1 MRLLSRSRPIAVR
14 RVLLSALATSFGFAG
29 LVACAPRG
37 AYDSSS
43 TLADYRPG
51 QGTNSGLGS
60 GVGSGLGSGAGS
72 SGAPQPTP
80 FVPGPS
86 PVATPLPPNATP
98 VPQPTAQPTAP
109 PQPTPQATIP
119 PTPVP
124 SETVERKALAILT
137 TKCSSCHG
145 LTPGLGNIN
154 FITDRARL
162 VSSGLVIPNNSAGS
176 PLYLAVASGR
186 MPLGAPLDAASI
198 EVLKTWI
205 DQGAK
210 AFDAPEPTPLP
221 TPTSRPGETPQPT
234 PPSTPTP
241 ASVVNAETL
250 NQAVAAAIADIQE
263 VAAADRRFIRYV
275 SMTHLTSVPEL
286 AASKGLFMKGVTKAI
301 HSVTFRS
308 QVAIPRTIDAAGVV
322 MRIDLR
328 SYDISPNEWD
338 QLIAN
343 AHPYQRQFERA
354 TGFSQLRTLVG
365 VSRPIVR
372 GDWFITRITEGRAYK
387 ELLGIDDDIRDFER
401 RFGVDADENIDRGRV
416 ARMGVFD
423 SGVSFS
429 NRVIERHEGRFGA
442 YWKSYDFA
450 QSDGTS
456 NIFRNPFGPVEGQ
469 RGNQE
474 FVHAGGEMI
483 FTLPNG
489 LQAFVLTDA
498 AGNYLE
504 EAPREIVQ
512 DPTRV
517 DGTVTNGT
525 SCFTCHTVG
534 WIPITDE
541 IRDFAGRNLN
551 IFSSTELQLV
561 NRLYKSSD
569 EGNRIFQQDIA
580 AYVAAMARLGIEAP
594 GPEPVSMATLQ
605 YFEDLDLAA
614 VASELETTEA
624 VLSAR
629 IRADSE
635 LRRLIGVLNN
645 APNRQGRGNLLRRE
659 ELERNFG
666 EIYDRAVG
674 QRR

>member
-1 MRLLSRSRPIAVR
+1 M
-14 RVLLSALATSFGFAG
+14 LSALAAPVAISGFG
-29 LVACAPRG
+29 ACAPQS
-37 AYDSSS
+37 AYDESS

-51 QGTNSGLGS
+51 QGGNAGLGS
-60 GVGSGLGSGAGS
+60 GDDIGLGSGTETGS
-72 SGAPQPTP
+72 GETPQPI
-80 FVPGPS
+80 
-86 PVATPLPPNATP
+86 ATPLPPAATASPQPAPQPQPTPTPGATATP
-98 VPQPTAQPTAP
+98 VPVPT
-109 PQPTPQATIP
+109 
-119 PTPVP
+119 
-124 SETVERKALAILT
+124 ETVERKALAILSA
-137 TKCSSCHG
+137 KCSSCHG
-145 LTPGLGNIN
+145 TTPGLGNIN

-176 PLYLAVASGR
+176 PLYIAVSSLR

-210 AFDAPEPTPLP
+210 AFDTPAPTPVP
-221 TPTSRPGETPQPT
+221 QPGETPQPT
-234 PPSTPTP
+234 PAPTPQPTP
-241 ASVVNAETL
+241 AVNAETL
-250 NQAVAAAIADIQE
+250 NQALASAIADIQK
-263 VAAADRRFIRYV
+263 VAAADRRFMRYV
-275 SMTHLTSVPEL
+275 SMTHLTSAAEL
-286 AASKGLFMKGVTKAI
+286 AANKDHFMKGVTKAI
-301 HSVTFRS
+301 HSITFRS
-308 QVAIPRTIDAAGVV
+308 QVAIPRTVDAAGVV

-328 SYDISPNEWD
+328 AYDISPSEWD

-343 AHPYQRQFERA
+343 DHPYQRQFERA
-354 TGFSQLRTLVG
+354 TGFSQLRQLVG
-365 VSRPIVR
+365 INRPIVR
-372 GDWFITRITEGRAYK
+372 GDWFITHITEGRAYK

-401 RFGVDADENIDRGRV
+401 RFGIDAEDNIERGRV

-450 QSDGTS
+450 ENEGTS
-456 NIFRNPFGPVEGQ
+456 NIFRNPFGPVRGQ

-489 LQAFVLTDA
+489 LQAFVLTNA
-498 AGNYLE
+498 AGDYLA

-517 DGTVTNGT
+517 DGNVTNGT

-534 WIPITDE
+534 WIPVTDE
-541 IRDFAGRNLN
+541 IRDFAARNRN

-569 EGNRIFQQDIA
+569 EGSRIFQQDIA

-594 GPEPVSMATLQ
+594 GPEPVSLATLA
-605 YFEDLDLAA
+605 YFEDLDLID
-614 VASELETTEA
+614 VANELETTPA
-624 VLSAR
+624 ALAAR

-645 APNRQGRGNLLRRE
+645 APNRQGRGHLLRRE
-659 ELERNFG
+659 ELERSFS
-666 EIYDRAVG
+666 EIYDRVFG